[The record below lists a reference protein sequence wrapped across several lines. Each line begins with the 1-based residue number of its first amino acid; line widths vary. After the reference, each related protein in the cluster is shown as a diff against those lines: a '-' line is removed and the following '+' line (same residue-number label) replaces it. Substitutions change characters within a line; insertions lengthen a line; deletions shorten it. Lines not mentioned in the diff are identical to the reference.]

1 MKKTRRAQEITRFGR
16 AAFRITAAD
25 VCNAELLD
33 EALARVIGSL
43 SITPGG
49 DCSLFT
55 CHLYAPPPLPPP
67 NAVTNV
73 TE

>member
-25 VCNAELLD
+25 VRNAELLD

-43 SITPGG
+43 STTPGG
-49 DCSLFT
+49 DCTVFT
-55 CHLYAPPPLPPP
+55 CNLYAPPVPPP
-67 NAVTNV
+67 PPVT
-73 TE
+73 TELD